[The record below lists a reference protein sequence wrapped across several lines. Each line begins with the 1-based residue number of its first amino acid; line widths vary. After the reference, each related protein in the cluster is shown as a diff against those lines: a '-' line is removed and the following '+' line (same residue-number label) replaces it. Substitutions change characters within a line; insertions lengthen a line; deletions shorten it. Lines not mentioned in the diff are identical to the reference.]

1 MVRKIIKSDN
11 IKGMNIFFGCKAFLK
26 KRDRNTIE
34 LQGENDI
41 KTIRKDNIKKKKASY
56 NVKSSVKIAL
66 TALFSSFLV
75 FFTYSNVSGVNYDY
89 INTYVCTKYKAQSSI
104 DISRY
109 NSDENQKMNFKYS
122 DNLNYAMKWWTDELG
137 YNPFNQKV
145 KVIWDKSLPDGTMGL
160 TTTPNSDEDVST
172 YQWNSYLEIDTSQIK
187 EKFGD
192 KEFDTYLNKILTHEL
207 GHYLGLEHKDGT
219 IESPYLHQ
227 VVYKLTT
234 EQKGIISNL
243 QKKVE

>member
-1 MVRKIIKSDN
+1 MSYRTNNDTNHIRADN
-11 IKGMNIFFGCKAFLK
+11 IKNK
-26 KRDRNTIE
+26 KT
-34 LQGENDI
+34 L
-41 KTIRKDNIKKKKASY
+41 Y
-56 NVKSSVKIAL
+56 NVNSSIKIAL
-66 TALFSSFLV
+66 IAVAASFLI
-75 FFTYSNVSGVNYDY
+75 FFTYTNVSSVNYNY
-89 INTYVCTKYKAQSSI
+89 INTYACTKYKAQSSI
-104 DISRY
+104 NISRY
-109 NSDENQKMNFKYS
+109 NSDENQKLNFEYS
-122 DNLNYAMKWWTDELG
+122 DNLTYAMKWWTDQLG

-160 TTTPNSDEDVST
+160 ATTPNSNEDVST

-192 KEFDTYLNKILTHEL
+192 KEFDIYLNKILTHEL

-234 EQKGIISNL
+234 EQKDIISIL
-243 QKKVE
+243 QNK

>member
-1 MVRKIIKSDN
+1 MSYRTNNDTNHIRADN
-11 IKGMNIFFGCKAFLK
+11 IKNK
-26 KRDRNTIE
+26 KT
-34 LQGENDI
+34 L
-41 KTIRKDNIKKKKASY
+41 Y
-56 NVKSSVKIAL
+56 NVNSSIKIAL
-66 TALFSSFLV
+66 IAVAASFLI
-75 FFTYSNVSGVNYDY
+75 FFTYTNVSSVNYNY
-89 INTYVCTKYKAQSSI
+89 INTYACTKYKAQSSI

-122 DNLNYAMKWWTDELG
+122 DNLNYAMKWWTDQLG

-192 KEFDTYLNKILTHEL
+192 KEFDIYLNKILTHEL

-219 IESPYLHQ
+219 IESPYLNE

-234 EQKGIISNL
+234 EQKDIISIL
-243 QKKVE
+243 QNK

>member
-1 MVRKIIKSDN
+1 MSYRTNNDTNHIRADN
-11 IKGMNIFFGCKAFLK
+11 IKNK
-26 KRDRNTIE
+26 KT
-34 LQGENDI
+34 L
-41 KTIRKDNIKKKKASY
+41 Y
-56 NVKSSVKIAL
+56 NVNSSIKIAL
-66 TALFSSFLV
+66 IAVAASFLI
-75 FFTYSNVSGVNYDY
+75 FFTYTNVSSVNYNY
-89 INTYVCTKYKAQSSI
+89 INTYACTKYKAQSSI
-104 DISRY
+104 NISRY
-109 NSDENQKMNFKYS
+109 NSDENQKLNFEYS
-122 DNLNYAMKWWTDELG
+122 DNLTYAMKWWTDQLG

-234 EQKGIISNL
+234 EQKDIISIL
-243 QKKVE
+243 QNK

>member
-1 MVRKIIKSDN
+1 MSYRTNNDTNHIRADN
-11 IKGMNIFFGCKAFLK
+11 IKNK
-26 KRDRNTIE
+26 KT
-34 LQGENDI
+34 L
-41 KTIRKDNIKKKKASY
+41 Y
-56 NVKSSVKIAL
+56 NVNSSIKIAL
-66 TALFSSFLV
+66 IAVAASFLI
-75 FFTYSNVSGVNYDY
+75 FFTYTNVSSVNYNY
-89 INTYVCTKYKAQSSI
+89 INTYACTKYKAQSSI
-104 DISRY
+104 NISRY
-109 NSDENQKMNFKYS
+109 NSDENQKLNFEYS
-122 DNLNYAMKWWTDELG
+122 DNLTYAMKWWTDELG

-160 TTTPNSDEDVST
+160 ATTPNSNEDVST

-192 KEFDTYLNKILTHEL
+192 KEFDIYLNKILTHEL

-234 EQKGIISNL
+234 EQKDIISIL
-243 QKKVE
+243 QNK

>member
-1 MVRKIIKSDN
+1 MSYRTNNDTNHIRADN
-11 IKGMNIFFGCKAFLK
+11 IKNK
-26 KRDRNTIE
+26 KT
-34 LQGENDI
+34 L
-41 KTIRKDNIKKKKASY
+41 Y
-56 NVKSSVKIAL
+56 NVNSSIKIAL
-66 TALFSSFLV
+66 IAVAASFLI
-75 FFTYSNVSGVNYDY
+75 FFTYTNVSSVNYNY
-89 INTYVCTKYKAQSSI
+89 INTYACTKYKAQSSI

-192 KEFDTYLNKILTHEL
+192 IKLLSYLCTR
-207 GHYLGLEHKDGT
+207 
-219 IESPYLHQ
+219 
-227 VVYKLTT
+227 
-234 EQKGIISNL
+234 
-243 QKKVE
+243 

>member
-1 MVRKIIKSDN
+1 MSYRTNNDTNHIRADN
-11 IKGMNIFFGCKAFLK
+11 IKNK
-26 KRDRNTIE
+26 KT
-34 LQGENDI
+34 L
-41 KTIRKDNIKKKKASY
+41 Y
-56 NVKSSVKIAL
+56 NVNSSIKIAL
-66 TALFSSFLV
+66 IAVAASFLI
-75 FFTYSNVSGVNYDY
+75 FFTYTNVSSVNYNY
-89 INTYVCTKYKAQSSI
+89 INTYACTKYKAQSSI

-109 NSDENQKMNFKYS
+109 NSDENQKLNFEYS
-122 DNLNYAMKWWTDELG
+122 DNLTYAMKWWTDQLG

-145 KVIWDKSLPDGTMGL
+145 KVIWNKSLPTGTMGL
-160 TTTPNSDEDVST
+160 ATTPNSNEDVST

-192 KEFDTYLNKILTHEL
+192 KEFDIYLNKILTHEL

-234 EQKGIISNL
+234 EQKDIISIL
-243 QKKVE
+243 QNK

>member
-1 MVRKIIKSDN
+1 MSYRTNNDTNHIRADN
-11 IKGMNIFFGCKAFLK
+11 IKNK
-26 KRDRNTIE
+26 KT
-34 LQGENDI
+34 L
-41 KTIRKDNIKKKKASY
+41 Y
-56 NVKSSVKIAL
+56 NVNSSIKIAL
-66 TALFSSFLV
+66 IAVAASFLI
-75 FFTYSNVSGVNYDY
+75 FFTYTNVSSVNYNY
-89 INTYVCTKYKAQSSI
+89 INTYACTKYKAQSSI
-104 DISRY
+104 NISRY
-109 NSDENQKMNFKYS
+109 NSDENQKLNFEYS
-122 DNLNYAMKWWTDELG
+122 DNLTYAMKWWTDQLG

-192 KEFDTYLNKILTHEL
+192 KEFDIYLNKILTHEL

-234 EQKGIISNL
+234 EQKDIISIL
-243 QKKVE
+243 QNK

>member
-1 MVRKIIKSDN
+1 MSYRTNNDTNHIRADN
-11 IKGMNIFFGCKAFLK
+11 IKNK
-26 KRDRNTIE
+26 KT
-34 LQGENDI
+34 L
-41 KTIRKDNIKKKKASY
+41 Y
-56 NVKSSVKIAL
+56 NVNSSIKIAL
-66 TALFSSFLV
+66 IAVAASFLI
-75 FFTYSNVSGVNYDY
+75 FFTYTNVSSVNYNY
-89 INTYVCTKYKAQSSI
+89 INTYACTKYKAQSSI

-145 KVIWDKSLPDGTMGL
+145 KVIWNKSLPTGTMGL
-160 TTTPNSDEDVST
+160 TTTPNSNEDVST

-192 KEFDTYLNKILTHEL
+192 KEFDIYLNKILTHEL

-234 EQKGIISNL
+234 EQKDIISIL
-243 QKKVE
+243 QNK

>member
-1 MVRKIIKSDN
+1 MSYRTNNDTNHIRADN
-11 IKGMNIFFGCKAFLK
+11 IKNK
-26 KRDRNTIE
+26 KT
-34 LQGENDI
+34 L
-41 KTIRKDNIKKKKASY
+41 Y
-56 NVKSSVKIAL
+56 NVNSSIKIAL
-66 TALFSSFLV
+66 IAVAASFLI
-75 FFTYSNVSGVNYDY
+75 FFTYTNVSSVNYNY
-89 INTYVCTKYKAQSSI
+89 INTYACTKYKAQSSI

-109 NSDENQKMNFKYS
+109 NSDENQKLNFEYS
-122 DNLNYAMKWWTDELG
+122 DNLTYAMKWWTDQLG

-145 KVIWDKSLPDGTMGL
+145 KVIWNKSLPTGTMGL
-160 TTTPNSDEDVST
+160 ATTPNSNEDVST

-192 KEFDTYLNKILTHEL
+192 KEFDIYLNKILTHEL

-234 EQKGIISNL
+234 EQKDIISNL
-243 QKKVE
+243 QKK